1 MNLYFLQKSICNQQD
16 NGGEC
21 KRDADPVRKVLGLRS
36 TTDPLFQIEKVFAKV
51 KYMDLDPDKLEQF
64 FDATEEWNSSINMS
78 NRYVGMYTINN

>member
-1 MNLYFLQKSICNQQD
+1 
-16 NGGEC
+16 
-21 KRDADPVRKVLGLRS
+21 VLGLRS

-78 NRYVGMYTINN
+78 NRYVEINPWLSLISQHS